1 MVEITCA
8 RDGPKPEQRLLARAK
23 VEPRLHLRTVQ
34 QPPPGPGICFSGRLC
49 FQLVKMTLGA
59 IQPRRYCDAPALVF
73 LVRQVLKLRLSGGA
87 LRLCRP
93 NF

>member
-1 MVEITCA
+1 
-8 RDGPKPEQRLLARAK
+8 
-23 VEPRLHLRTVQ
+23 
-34 QPPPGPGICFSGRLC
+34 
-49 FQLVKMTLGA
+49 MTLGA